1 MNAEKDLE
9 ALTGIRVPHSTLHR
23 LGLNHQVEL
32 TNITKRAEALSVDG
46 GSVRIRT
53 PLGEKSEWKQYKAI
67 KIHDRV
73 GGALYQQDEELIG
86 WINQQP

>member
-9 ALTGIRVPHSTLHR
+9 ALTGIVGAYCSCARTHSTLQR

-32 TNITKRAEALSVDG
+32 TNITKRAGALSIDG

-53 PLGEKSEWKQYKAI
+53 PLGEKSEWKQ
-67 KIHDRV
+67 
-73 GGALYQQDEELIG
+73 LYCNQD
-86 WINQQP
+86 P